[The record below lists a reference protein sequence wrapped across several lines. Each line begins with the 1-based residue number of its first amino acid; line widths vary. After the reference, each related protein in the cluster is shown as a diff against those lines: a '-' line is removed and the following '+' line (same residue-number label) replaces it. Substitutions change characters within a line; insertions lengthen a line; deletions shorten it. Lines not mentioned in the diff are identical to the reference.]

1 MVSDDWARQKV
12 EERIQKKEFSEVSAS
27 CRRTAPKIL
36 PGEQWEALSQGLSRE
51 AVSKTTADYFGK
63 PELNLGVM
71 DASRML
77 HPVTSVG
84 MGLPHA
90 YGMPGMDGQGHHDVG
105 DGQKHDINEIL
116 QQIMN
121 ITDQSLDE
129 AQARWKKQTQ
139 KLWFHQ
145 IFCIC
150 HYSHGWPILLAKS

>member
-1 MVSDDWARQKV
+1 M
-12 EERIQKKEFSEVSAS
+12 
-27 CRRTAPKIL
+27 
-36 PGEQWEALSQGLSRE
+36 
-51 AVSKTTADYFGK
+51 SKTTADYFGK

-84 MGLPHA
+84 MGVLPQG
-90 YGMPGMDGQGHHDVG
+90 YGMGPPGMDGHGQHDVVGVG

-129 AQARWKKQTQ
+129 AQAR
-139 KLWFHQ
+139 
-145 IFCIC
+145 
-150 HYSHGWPILLAKS
+150 Y